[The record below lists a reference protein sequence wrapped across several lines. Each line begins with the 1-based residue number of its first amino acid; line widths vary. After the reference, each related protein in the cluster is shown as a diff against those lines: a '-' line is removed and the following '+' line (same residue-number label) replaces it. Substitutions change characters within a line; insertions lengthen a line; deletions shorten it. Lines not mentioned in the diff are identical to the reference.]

1 MMTVAV
7 RGCSFHQGDRVVMV
21 VLVCAQLK
29 CWVCVCA
36 LGPGLKP
43 NLRECISGQW
53 CVHFLIGKR
62 DIVDTVFHASRAT

>member
-1 MMTVAV
+1 
-7 RGCSFHQGDRVVMV
+7 MV

-29 CWVCVCA
+29 CGVCVCA

-43 NLRECISGQW
+43 NLREWISGKW

-62 DIVDTVFHASRAT
+62 DIVDTVFHASRAI